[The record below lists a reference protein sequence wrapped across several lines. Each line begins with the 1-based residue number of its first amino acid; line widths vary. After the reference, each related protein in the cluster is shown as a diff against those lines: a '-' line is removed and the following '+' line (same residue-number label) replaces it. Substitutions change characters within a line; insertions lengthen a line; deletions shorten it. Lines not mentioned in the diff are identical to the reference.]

1 MTFNYIWEI
10 KNGYPSQEVENHRS
24 SVFSTFACGGGSTMG
39 YKLAGYNVIGAND
52 IDPQMAKVYKENHKP
67 GLYYLC
73 PIKDMLTMNLPPEL
87 HNLDVLDGSPPCS
100 TFSTTGLRDKVW
112 GKEKMFREGQA
123 AQILDDLFFDFIALA
138 KKLQPKVIIAEN
150 VKGMLI
156 GNAKGYVIEIEKQL
170 EEAGYSV
177 QIFLL
182 NGATMGLPQKRE
194 RVFFICSRKNLAL
207 KNLDLNFNK
216 RPIVMQDVSDETDTE
231 TRLTPAY
238 IKYWSE
244 AAPGGSV
251 GKFQSNKKTHALR
264 VSNTLTSSGEGLYH
278 FKYMRKLNKKEL
290 EKISSFPLDY
300 NYLDVE
306 PRYLMGMSVPPVMM
320 AQVANQVYLQILKP
334 LKTGLNQDL

>member
-67 GLYYLC
+67 ELYYLC

-112 GKEKMFREGQA
+112 GKEKMFREGQT

-156 GNAKGYVIEIEKQL
+156 GNAKGYVIEIKKQL

-194 RVFFICSRKNLAL
+194 RVFFICSRKDIKFKKLV
-207 KNLDLNFNK
+207 LNFNNK
-216 RPIVMQDVSDETDTE
+216 PITMQNISDETDTR
-231 TRLTPAY
+231 TSLTPTY
-238 IKYWSE
+238 IKYWNE
-244 AAPGGSV
+244 AQPGESV
-251 GKFQSNKKTHALR
+251 GKYMSSRKTHPKR
-264 VSNTLTSSGEGLYH
+264 VANTLSASGAAFHY
-278 FKYMRKLNKKEL
+278 KYTRELNKKEI

-306 PRYLMGMSVPPVMM
+306 PKYLMGMSVPPVMM